1 VIPGLA
7 GFSYTTEQA
16 NELIETS
23 KTKLLKRFYDTN
35 KKYVSY
41 LIKEF
46 ELKRN
51 ARQFARA
58 SVSKTGELDMKKV
71 FGYKFND
78 DLFRRMTVVPKGK
91 SHGLIM
97 FIDYS
102 GSMTDNIKSTIEQ
115 TLVLATFCR
124 KVNIPFRVYAFTD
137 LVSNDLVEEMNYP
150 NSEEYR
156 EYLAT
161 SKYVKNI
168 KLASKYAKFSENEKE
183 LSMNSTGFRLREYIS
198 SEMSGT
204 EFKEAVK
211 YWLLVGEL
219 HSNRSWNYK
228 QSEVSLP
235 REFKLSEFE
244 VLNGTPL
251 NEAII
256 SSVAIVKQFKD
267 KYKLDVVNTVFL
279 TDGEANDTHTI
290 IDKQRANGETYI
302 GTTHSVLTSNVIIR
316 DTKTMSEG
324 KKPPGADLTVGLLN
338 LLKNITGVNVI
349 GFFITPQA
357 KHAKRYIL
365 GRIERS
371 GTHITDF
378 DEKFRSFRKTKFFM
392 LNNVG
397 YDDYY
402 IIPGG
407 DDLEIKEDE
416 MDVNSNS
423 SKNELKTAF
432 LKMQKS
438 KSVNRVLLSRFIDK
452 IA

>member
-1 VIPGLA
+1 
-7 GFSYTTEQA
+7 
-16 NELIETS
+16 
-23 KTKLLKRFYDTN
+23 
-35 KKYVSY
+35 
-41 LIKEF
+41 
-46 ELKRN
+46 
-51 ARQFARA
+51 
-58 SVSKTGELDMKKV
+58 
-71 FGYKFND
+71 
-78 DLFRRMTVVPKGK
+78 
-91 SHGLIM
+91 
-97 FIDYS
+97 
-102 GSMTDNIKSTIEQ
+102 
-115 TLVLATFCR
+115 
-124 KVNIPFRVYAFTD
+124 
-137 LVSNDLVEEMNYP
+137 
-150 NSEEYR
+150 
-156 EYLAT
+156 
-161 SKYVKNI
+161 
-168 KLASKYAKFSENEKE
+168 
-183 LSMNSTGFRLREYIS
+183 
-198 SEMSGT
+198 MSGT

>member
-1 VIPGLA
+1 
-7 GFSYTTEQA
+7 
-16 NELIETS
+16 
-23 KTKLLKRFYDTN
+23 
-35 KKYVSY
+35 
-41 LIKEF
+41 
-46 ELKRN
+46 
-51 ARQFARA
+51 
-58 SVSKTGELDMKKV
+58 
-71 FGYKFND
+71 
-78 DLFRRMTVVPKGK
+78 
-91 SHGLIM
+91 
-97 FIDYS
+97 
-102 GSMTDNIKSTIEQ
+102 
-115 TLVLATFCR
+115 LVLATFCR

-137 LVSNDLVEEMNYP
+137 LVSNNLVEEMNYP
-150 NSEEYR
+150 NTEEYK

-161 SKYVKNI
+161 SKYINNP
-168 KLASKYAKFSENEKE
+168 KLASKYAKFSENDKE
-183 LSMNSTGFRLREYIS
+183 LCLNSNGFRLREYIS

-228 QSEVSLP
+228 QSDVSLP

-251 NEAII
+251 NEAIV
-256 SSVAIVKQFKD
+256 SSVAIVKQFKAS
-267 KYKLDVVNTVFL
+267 YKLDVVNTVFL
-279 TDGEANDTHTI
+279 TDGESNDTNTI
-290 IDKQRANGETYI
+290 IDKQRAIGQTHI
-302 GTTHSVLTSNVIIR
+302 GTTHSVLSSNVIIR
-316 DTKTMSEG
+316 DVSTMSEG

-416 MDVNSNS
+416 MDVNAKS

-432 LKMQKS
+432 MKMQKS